1 MNSIDVSKKMNT
13 HSHNRIQSRLNVEI
27 VDGTTYEVTSNYI
40 GDMSILDLFKYMLK
54 RDIERIKP

>member
-13 HSHNRIQSRLNVEI
+13 HSNKRIQSRLNVEI